1 MKKIAIAGITGRMG
15 RSLYQALQETDFP
28 MILSAATTL
37 PNDKAVG
44 QPINTILGGNS
55 TVIISD
61 KLSEDFDIL
70 IDFTAVKSTLA
81 HVDFCQQQQKAIVIG
96 TTGFSDDELAIIKE
110 KSTSTRIFMSAN
122 MSVGVNV
129 MEQLVAMA
137 AKALHQQ
144 ADIEIIEAHHKHKVD
159 APSGTAL
166 MIGRAI
172 ADAIGVD
179 LADKAVYAREGIT
192 GARQDGSIGFST
204 IRGGDVVGEHTA
216 AFYMAGE
223 RIEISHKATDRQLFA
238 RGALFAAEYL
248 SAQNVGYYN
257 MFDALGLEKK

>member
-1 MKKIAIAGITGRMG
+1 MIKIAIAGINGRMG
-15 RSLYQALQETDFP
+15 QSLYRALQETTFD
-28 MILSAATTL
+28 MQLSVATTL
-37 PNDKAVG
+37 PEDEAVG
-44 QPINTILGGNS
+44 QSVGDVLGGKS
-55 TVIISD
+55 QVVITDKISQ
-61 KLSEDFDIL
+61 DFDIL
-70 IDFTAVKSTLA
+70 IDFTSVSSTLS
-81 HVDFCQQQQKAIVIG
+81 HVDYCQQHDKSLVIG
-96 TTGFSDDELAIIKE
+96 TTGFSDDELNTIKAAA
-110 KSTSTRIFMSAN
+110 SNTRIFMSAN

-172 ADAIGVD
+172 ADAINVN

-192 GARQDGSIGFST
+192 GEREDGSIGFST

-216 AFYMAGE
+216 TYYMAGE
-223 RIEISHKATDRQLFA
+223 RVEISHKATDRQIFA
-238 RGALFAAEYL
+238 RGALFAANYL
-248 SAQNVGYYN
+248 SSQNVGLYN
-257 MFDALGLEKK
+257 MFDALGLEKS